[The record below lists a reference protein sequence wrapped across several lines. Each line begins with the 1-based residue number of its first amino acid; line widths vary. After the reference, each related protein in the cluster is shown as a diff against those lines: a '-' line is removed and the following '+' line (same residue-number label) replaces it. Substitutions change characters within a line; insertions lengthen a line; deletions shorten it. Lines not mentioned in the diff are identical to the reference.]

1 MEAVME
7 TERRPKMYAAL
18 QTAPEQA
25 YVPQP
30 RDIDIEVR
38 VNIHGELMLL
48 HDQPFDAIPL
58 WIRYKNAA
66 RQLEILFEDGYCWP
80 LENQISDTLHM
91 YIIRSAKV
99 NIIRLESNNV
109 VEGWETILLNDT
121 YQ

>member
-1 MEAVME
+1 ME

-18 QTAPEQA
+18 KTEMEPT
-25 YVPQP
+25 YVPEARP
-30 RDIDIEVR
+30 VTIEVR
-38 VNIHGELMLL
+38 MNVHGQLMLL
-48 HDQPFDAIPL
+48 HDEPFAAIPL

-80 LENQISDTLHM
+80 LENEINDTLHN